1 MIKRSMYLNM
11 WQDLSSE
18 KKMIFLSGPRQVG
31 KTTFAQK
38 IAEGFKNNLYFNWDI
53 ISQKRLLIQEPTFFE
68 NINRKDESIPLVIF
82 DEIHKYSKWKNYLK
96 GIYDEFAG
104 DYKFLVSGSG
114 RFDLYKKG
122 GDSLA
127 GRYFQLHLFPLTV
140 AELSNKRKS
149 FKDFAVSPLTNFDFT
164 NLKIT
169 SKIWQTLFNVGGFP
183 EPYVNGKKTFFNK
196 WTANYTSQIVREDIK
211 SISDIKNTDYIEI
224 LFSLL
229 PKRVGSPISM
239 NNIAEELQV
248 SFGSIKEWLKLLEI
262 FYLVFRIGPWTKKIS
277 RSILKEKKLYLYNYP
292 EISDES
298 YRFENMVAVEL
309 LRAVYNWNE
318 YGYGRFTL
326 HYLRNKEK
334 EEVDFLICE
343 NNNPKILIETK
354 FSDDAPSKNLIYFQ
368 KKLNIPAIQLVNK
381 ENVFKYLKNEQNKI
395 LIITAH
401 IWLSTLP

>member
-1 MIKRSMYLNM
+1 M

-196 WTANYTSQIVREDIK
+196 WTANYTSKIVREDIK

>member
-82 DEIHKYSKWKNYLK
+82 DEMHKYSKWKNYLK

>member
-1 MIKRSMYLNM
+1 MYLNM

-82 DEIHKYSKWKNYLK
+82 DEMHKYSKWKNYLK

-368 KKLNIPAIQLVNK
+368 KKLNIPTIQLVNK

>member
-1 MIKRSMYLNM
+1 M

>member
-1 MIKRSMYLNM
+1 MYLNM

-82 DEIHKYSKWKNYLK
+82 DEMHKYSKWKNYLK

>member
-1 MIKRSMYLNM
+1 MYLNM

>member
-1 MIKRSMYLNM
+1 M

-82 DEIHKYSKWKNYLK
+82 DEMHKYSKWKNYLK

>member
-318 YGYGRFTL
+318 CGYGKFSL
-326 HYLRNKEK
+326 HYIRNKEK
-334 EEVDFLICE
+334 EEVDFLISG
-343 NNNPKILIETK
+343 NNNPKLLVETK
-354 FSDDAPSKNLIYFQ
+354 LSNDTPSKSLIYFQ
-368 KKLNIPAIQLVNK
+368 KNLNIPAVQLVNK
-381 ENVFKYLKNEQNKI
+381 ENVFKYFKNGQNKI
-395 LIITAH
+395 LVITANV
-401 IWLSTLP
+401 WLSTLP